1 MAYTR
6 PTFEKFAGMFPA
18 FSCID
23 EARYT
28 DWVER
33 AERTVTDCFGDDQD
47 FATMLL
53 TAHYLVTAGF
63 GTGAEAEMAAQG
75 MGGFTSIKSGSLSLE
90 RAKGDG
96 GMFSGSTYG
105 RQFLPYLRA
114 AKAGP
119 RVTGTGCA
127 PGYPGFNG
135 FAGPLPNWQG

>member
-1 MAYTR
+1 MAYER
-6 PTFEKFAGMFPA
+6 ATFQTFAGMFPA

-23 EARYT
+23 EARYD
-28 DWVER
+28 DWATR
-33 AERTVTDCFGDDQD
+33 AERTVTDCFGEDQV

-90 RAKGDG
+90 RAKDDG

-119 RVTGTGCA
+119 RVTGTG
-127 PGYPGFNG
+127 GVMGSGGFNG
-135 FAGPLPNWQG
+135 FAGPLPSWQG